1 MNNITQ
7 VSIFDYSEIEVLG
20 DLKRLKYAL
29 DNINAN
35 NLINVLE
42 EKRGNGR
49 NDYPVRVMFNLII
62 ALKVYGHRS
71 IESFRRELLR
81 NAGLRQLCG
90 LKDYENK
97 YFNKHL
103 VPEARVFTNF
113 FKSLIKHQ
121 TEVDKIFEELL
132 KYMYDNIEGFGEDT
146 AIDGKIIETYGKKNN
161 DKTKDLRSEH
171 DAAWMVK
178 EYHFD
183 DGRVNIYYNVRYG

>member
-90 LKDYENK
+90 LKDYVV
-97 YFNKHL
+97 L
-103 VPEARVFTNF
+103 V
-113 FKSLIKHQ
+113 
-121 TEVDKIFEELL
+121 
-132 KYMYDNIEGFGEDT
+132 
-146 AIDGKIIETYGKKNN
+146 
-161 DKTKDLRSEH
+161 
-171 DAAWMVK
+171 
-178 EYHFD
+178 
-183 DGRVNIYYNVRYG
+183 